1 MSPTTTETQPRVPHN
16 REAEAGV
23 IGSLLINPDLFTTL
37 SDLLQPQDFYLGR
50 HRFIWEA
57 CAQLAEAGVA
67 IDLFTLS
74 DALENADKLS
84 DVGGRDYLISLTINT
99 PTSVNAEAYA
109 RLVKES
115 ANKRE
120 ILRLTGQVARFSYD
134 DHTVS
139 QIIEHAQREL
149 DRIAGSGQAAPT
161 FDAAAL
167 LVERFEALGDAQ
179 GEKAV
184 IRTGLSG
191 LDARLNGG
199 LRRDRLYILA
209 GRPGSGKSAL
219 LLGIAVQ
226 AALQGRRVGF
236 FTLEMP
242 REEQGDRLLSMLS
255 GVPNERIQSLNLKDG
270 DWAALASAVEQNRKL
285 PITFD
290 ELAGYTIPE
299 LRAQCRRMAGRG
311 LDLVVLDS
319 LNLLDPQANGEKPYE
334 RINWLAVQLKLI
346 ARELGVPVLA
356 AHHMSRRIEL
366 GGERD
371 PELSDL
377 EQAGEKPADVVA
389 FLYRGPKSGPK
400 NIRRLLIAKQRS
412 GPTGLVEL
420 VFLAPTLRF
429 VDSDLLHEEEG

>member
-1 MSPTTTETQPRVPHN
+1 MSDESQSRVPHN

-23 IGSLLINPDLFTTL
+23 IGSLLINPDLFPTL

-57 CAQLAEAGVA
+57 CARLYATGLNMDAVTVAEELNNSGKLAE
-67 IDLFTLS
+67 
-74 DALENADKLS
+74 
-84 DVGGRDYLISLTINT
+84 VGGQDYLFKLAGNT
-99 PTSVNAEAYA
+99 PNSLYAEDYA
-109 RLVKES
+109 QQVKES
-115 ANKRE
+115 AKKRS
-120 ILRLTGQVARFSYD
+120 ILHLLTELARFSYD
-134 DHTVS
+134 EHPVN
-139 QIIEHAQREL
+139 QILEHARREL
-149 DRIAGSGQAAPT
+149 DLIAASGQAAPT
-161 FDAAAL
+161 FDATPL
-167 LVERFEALGDAQ
+167 LLARCDELLEGVPQQASLS
-179 GEKAV
+179 
-184 IRTGLSG
+184 TGLQG
-191 LDARLNGG
+191 LDERLNGG
-199 LRRDRLYILA
+199 LRRDRLYIVA

-219 LLGIAVQ
+219 LLGIALQ
-226 AALQGRRVGF
+226 AAMRGHRVGF

-242 REEQGDRLLSMLS
+242 VEEQLDRLLSMLS
-255 GVPNERIQSLNLKDG
+255 GVPNQRIETGRLEDHDKGEIRRVKENVPQ
-270 DWAALASAVEQNRKL
+270 L

-299 LRAQCRRMAGRG
+299 LRAQCRRMAARG

-366 GGERD
+366 GAERD

-429 VDSDLLHEEEG
+429 VDGDLLHEEEG